1 MSRFS
6 SLLNDINERLIVPQ
20 QVKARII
27 LEIAADLEDAYEIYC
42 DQGMSE
48 AEATRTA
55 QEKFIL
61 DDSTI
66 AELSAIHQPFI
77 KKWLD
82 TVAIN
87 VESRWER
94 TMLLLTLL
102 VVAVLSG
109 HAISQTSFFE
119 NSSIFVWPVL
129 GVSIL
134 GIVLFFI
141 KFYSLYFNKDSKSKT
156 LRKGIDS
163 LAYLGAFSIAL
174 GFTGYFYEL
183 FHYGVDTVYPGGS
196 LITVICTVV
205 DSHQQTLNI
214 SNCFLTSSSVMVA
227 SLLSTM
233 FLALFWH
240 LLANKAASIEMAKAA
255 SLLKN

>member
-6 SLLNDINERLIVPQ
+6 SLLNDVNNRLDLPQ
-20 QVKARII
+20 QAKARII
-27 LEIAADLEDAYEIYC
+27 LEIASDLEDAYDIYRER
-42 DQGMSE
+42 GLSE
-48 AEATRTA
+48 AEATQAA

-66 AELSAIHQPFI
+66 AELSSIHQPFL
-77 KKWLD
+77 KKWMDNL
-82 TVAIN
+82 AGG

-94 TMLLLTLL
+94 VVLILTLL
-102 VVAVLSG
+102 TIAALSG
-109 HAISQTSFFE
+109 HALSKISFFE
-119 NSSIFVWPVL
+119 SSSIFVWPVI
-129 GVSIL
+129 GVSIA
-134 GIVLFFI
+134 GIVQFFV
-141 KFYSLYFNKDSKSKT
+141 KFYSLYFIKDHKPKF

-163 LAYLGAFSIAL
+163 VAHLGAFSIAL

-196 LITVICTVV
+196 LITVICTVAN
-205 DSHQQTLNI
+205 SHQQIQNI

-233 FLALFWH
+233 FLALFWYV
-240 LLANKAASIEMAKAA
+240 LTNKAASIELAEAA
-255 SLLKN
+255 SLLKH